1 MLTPA
6 SSSNCFLIQ
15 SLCHTSLSIVTHDEL
30 ARFKNML
37 RGADNNFVRQWYTGS
52 EDRERLQQRCSDC
65 VLALQAA
72 IEKEKRKVSRL
83 QRAGLYVTCYIF
95 ICAYTTCSPTYLYA
109 HTPHAP
115 GSRVHDADAAPRLS
129 VFLLDRSCRHSS
141 LWRCWRRRAGKQGE
155 AAAAA
160 AARLCSD
167 QTTPHGSW

>member
-1 MLTPA
+1 MVVEVAVEVEVEVGGWRWRWGVEVEVEVAVMLTPA

-95 ICAYTTCSPTYLYA
+95 ICAYASC
-109 HTPHAP
+109 
-115 GSRVHDADAAPRLS
+115 PRLT
-129 VFLLDRSCRHSS
+129 
-141 LWRCWRRRAGKQGE
+141 RA
-155 AAAAA
+155 
-160 AARLCSD
+160 
-167 QTTPHGSW
+167 